1 MAKIKYN
8 YFKKKNNNLNM
19 KNNNIINNIP
29 TTLPQEIVDLII
41 GTLLGDSGMMTKTL
55 TRTYLKKRGR
65 SRDINTQSI
74 KFEQGSRNKEY
85 LYFLFN
91 NLREYTHYTEPKKQT
106 RTDVR
111 YGKENSSYYFSTFSS
126 SEFYPFFTLFY
137 KEVEGKNIKTVPLN
151 ILDLITP
158 RALAY

>member
-1 MAKIKYN
+1 
-8 YFKKKNNNLNM
+8 M

-41 GTLLGDSGMMTKTL
+41 GTLLGDSGMRTKTI
-55 TRTYLKKRGR
+55 RS
-65 SRDINTQSI
+65 SRDDSPKTQSI
-74 KFEQGSRNKEY
+74 HFEQGSKNKEY

-111 YGKENSSYYFSTFSS
+111 YGVENSSYYFSTFSS
-126 SEFYPFFTLFY
+126 YEFYPFFTLFY
-137 KEVEGKNIKTVPLN
+137 KEVEGKMIKTVPLN
-151 ILDLITP
+151 ILDFLTP